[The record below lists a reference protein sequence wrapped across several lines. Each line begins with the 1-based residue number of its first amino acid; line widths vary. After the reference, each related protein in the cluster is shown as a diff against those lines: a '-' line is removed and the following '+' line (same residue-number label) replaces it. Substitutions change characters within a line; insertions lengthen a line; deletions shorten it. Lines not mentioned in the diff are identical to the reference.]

1 MDANSATDETTSYEA
16 TWMGT
21 QRQDQ
26 PAAIA
31 AQVCRM
37 LTLRKA
43 RRIGI
48 DASEVNSHVAAAL
61 GNICHPIDEDLFQL
75 RRKKDPDELSLMMA
89 AIRCC
94 EAMYQRAR
102 QIIEPGIPELDV
114 FTQLNAAAI
123 QAAGEPL
130 SALLGNDYA
139 SGAMGDL
146 PRKIIAQRQENC
158 TFWMLAR
165 RARVLLR

>member
-1 MDANSATDETTSYEA
+1 
-16 TWMGT
+16 
-21 QRQDQ
+21 
-26 PAAIA
+26 
-31 AQVCRM
+31 M

-61 GNICHPIDEDLFQL
+61 GNICHPIDEDSFQL
-75 RRKKDPDELSLMMA
+75 RRKRDPDELSLMMA

-102 QIIEPGIPELDV
+102 QTIEPGIPELDV
-114 FTQLNAAAI
+114 STQLNAAPI

-130 SALLGNDYA
+130 SACWATTMAPEPWAGRRERSSPAAGELYILDVGPAVRGYFSDNARTICVD
-139 SGAMGDL
+139 
-146 PRKIIAQRQENC
+146 RKPTNR
-158 TFWMLAR
+158 
-165 RARVLLR
+165 